1 MSGTSRVYV
10 CVWIDDN
17 VCLLTH
23 SEYASIVCVCVCA
36 RMQVCVQTWIN
47 HVQYVCEWCPV
58 GERERRPHYLQRQE
72 FLLSDVAREKG
83 RRSREEGN
91 RGCSSGPGWW
101 SRIYD
106 RRDTALDR
114 FTGDSWLL
122 EGV

>member
-1 MSGTSRVYV
+1 MYSMCVSGAQ
-10 CVWIDDN
+10 W
-17 VCLLTH
+17 
-23 SEYASIVCVCVCA
+23 
-36 RMQVCVQTWIN
+36 
-47 HVQYVCEWCPV
+47 
-58 GERERRPHYLQRQE
+58 EREGGGGRRPHYSQRQE

-106 RRDTALDR
+106 RRDTALDL

>member
-1 MSGTSRVYV
+1 M

-23 SEYASIVCVCVCA
+23 SEYASIVCVYKHGSIMYSMCVSGA
-36 RMQVCVQTWIN
+36 QW
-47 HVQYVCEWCPV
+47 
-58 GERERRPHYLQRQE
+58 ERGGERRPPYSQRQE

-106 RRDTALDR
+106 RRDTALDL